1 MLAIRALPVLLD
13 LRPLPN
19 PAQLREASRPRRA
32 TQLLPTSVS
41 RTTPSLQVGTKRSAK
56 LESGR
61 SLPLHHHHHRLRPT
75 PAQTPAHSTAFQVDR
90 FANGR
95 KKKKTTNLAISSS
108 SARSVS
114 RTLEGV
120 RTKTCRPSS
129 LRRPARPGRLGS
141 RKRPRARW
149 TLDRRLSSLWARRAQ
164 GKRKRGTSSQL

>member
-1 MLAIRALPVLLD
+1 MLAIRALPLLLD

-19 PAQLREASRPRRA
+19 PSPPREASRPRRA
-32 TQLLPTSVS
+32 TRLLPTSVS

-61 SLPLHHHHHRLRPT
+61 SSPLHHHHRLRPT
-75 PAQTPAHSTAFQVDR
+75 LAPTTAHSTAIQVDR

-95 KKKKTTNLAISSS
+95 KKKKTTNLATSSS
-108 SARSVS
+108 SARSAS

-129 LRRPARPGRLGS
+129 LRRPVRPGRLRSS
-141 RKRPRARW
+141 RRSRARW

-164 GKRKRGTSSQL
+164 GERKRGTSSPL